1 MDLKSNDCDMKIFLH
16 LRKFKSILLPFRLKK
31 NTYIKL
37 YKGNSTYAV
46 VRNEMEKQISEFQNT
61 DLGVQRQAIQH
72 HLAECSH
79 PTLVF
84 FSSALHYRQ

>member
-1 MDLKSNDCDMKIFLH
+1 MKIFLH
-16 LRKFKSILLPFRLKK
+16 LRKFKSILLPFTLKK

-61 DLGVQRQAIQH
+61 DLGVQRRAISTILLSVH
-72 HLAECSH
+72 IPLWCFSHLRSTTGSEIN
-79 PTLVF
+79 LVK
-84 FSSALHYRQ
+84 A